1 MSTSEPT
8 DGESAAD
15 AETAAFV
22 KESAKRTAVL
32 ERLVAGPASVAAIA
46 DRDTPSIDGVRGV
59 SGKLDASDTESTAEE
74 LRDWGLVERLV
85 DGDTRVYSLTAKGER
100 ILFTLTWDEQ

>member
-32 ERLVAGPASVAAIA
+32 ERLV
-46 DRDTPSIDGVRGV
+46 
-59 SGKLDASDTESTAEE
+59 
-74 LRDWGLVERLV
+74 